1 MARKHR
7 KGYYIDGKFVVAGS
21 DADMQAAHDAQQDTG
36 PSRTERK
43 HASEKLQDIGE
54 ALLDLKANRLQALSL
69 PEPLHEAILA
79 AKRITSHGAMRRQ
92 RQYIGKLMRHL
103 DEATLESVREA
114 LRIEHGQSTEDVM
127 ILHRAEQWR
136 DELIADDER
145 VAQWMIEFPATDSQH
160 LRALIRQARKDAGD
174 TVPGEVRRHG
184 RAYREIFALVR
195 SMLKLAAQADTSS

>member
-7 KGYYIDGKFVVAGS
+7 KGYYVDGKFIVAGS
-21 DADMQAAHDAQQDTG
+21 DADVQAAADAREDSG

-43 HASEKLQDIGE
+43 NASEELQGIGE
-54 ALLDLKANRLQALSL
+54 ALLDLKPSRLQELSL

-103 DEATLESVREA
+103 DETMLESVREA
-114 LRIEHGQSTEDVM
+114 LRIEHGQSAEDVM

-145 VAQWMIEFPATDSQH
+145 VAQWMVEFPATDSQH

-174 TVPGEVRRHG
+174 TLPGEARRHG

-195 SMLKLAAQADTSS
+195 STLKLVTSADIPG